1 METCPKCGGTRLRVR
16 KSRTLTVTTLDIGTF
31 RAHETILFCP
41 RCGTDYGCDE
51 LLKLKPPRSR
61 FGYDV
66 LVYVGT
72 AVFSECRNEKEIQ
85 HQLERRRVVISR
97 REISYLAQKFIIYL
111 SLAHRQSQGAIK
123 KLLDANGGYI
133 LHLDATCEGDS
144 PHLMSGLDGITEIV
158 LENTK
163 LFSEKADLIIPF
175 LRRIKAL
182 YGTPRALVHDM
193 GKGICTAVS
202 SVFAGIPDFICH
214 YHFLADIGKDLL
226 GTDYDKIRNRLS
238 KHGIQG
244 KLHKRVREW
253 AEDIQENPAL
263 VQSLVDGVTEGRLPP
278 SAIDLLPTLTA
289 YTLVLWTL
297 AGKTEG
303 DGYGFPFDRPHLV
316 FYERLTVLSSILTK
330 LNGMH
335 LTVRKKNL
343 RPYSTILRDLLDTLE
358 DPTLRAVASQVREK
372 TAVFDKLRDAMR
384 LALPRGKHGLN
395 DRGSTES
402 MSTIEKRVTTFYQ
415 VLCSDPT
422 LAKNDIY
429 RTMRVQLEQYWDKL
443 FSDPLV
449 LQTPK
454 GRMTIQPQR
463 TNNILE
469 QFFRS
474 WKRLFRKK
482 SGTRPL
488 CKTMKAMIANTPLV
502 RNLENPAYVD
512 IILDGKPSMVA
523 RFAEI
528 DAHIVRQELRNVRM
542 TPEKVPAEIKKL
554 IKLPGL
560 PDTLV
565 ALFTV

>member
-1 METCPKCGGTRLRVR
+1 MCGTGLRVR
-16 KSRTLTVTTLDIGTF
+16 KSRTLSVATLDIGMF
-31 RAHETILFCP
+31 QAHETILFCP
-41 RCGTDYGCDE
+41 DCGTDYGCDE
-51 LLKLKPPRSR
+51 LLKLKPPRGR

-66 LVYVGT
+66 LVYVGK

-85 HQLERRRVVISR
+85 HQLERRRIIISR

-123 KLLDANGGYI
+123 KLLNDNGGYI
-133 LHLDATCEGDS
+133 LHLDATREGDS

-163 LFSEKADLIIPF
+163 LFSEKAELIIPF

-182 YGTPRALVHDM
+182 YGTPLASVHDM

-202 SVFAGIPDFICH
+202 TVFPGISDFICH

-226 GTDYDKIRNRLS
+226 GTEYDKIRNRLS

-253 AEDIQENPAL
+253 AEGIQGNPAL
-263 VQSLVDGVTEGRLPP
+263 VQSLLDGLKEGRLPQ
-278 SAIDLLPTLTA
+278 SDAGLLSTLTA

-316 FYERLTVLSSILTK
+316 FYDRLNVLSSIIK
-330 LNGMH
+330 QLNRVH
-335 LTVRKKNL
+335 LTHSGKNT
-343 RPYSTILRDLLDTLE
+343 RPYSTILRDLLDTVE
-358 DPTLRAVASQVREK
+358 DVSLRTAANQVREK
-372 TAVFDKLRDAMR
+372 AAVFDKLRDAMR
-384 LALPRGKHGLN
+384 LALPMGKHGLN
-395 DRGSTES
+395 DRGSTENI
-402 MSTIEKRVTTFYQ
+402 STIEKRVTAFYQ
-415 VLCSDPT
+415 WLCNDPT
-422 LAKNDIY
+422 LSEKETY
-429 RTMRVQLEQYWDKL
+429 RSMRVQLEQYWDKL
-443 FSDPLV
+443 FCDPLV
-449 LQTPK
+449 VETPK
-454 GRMTIQPQR
+454 GRVTIQPQR
-463 TNNILE
+463 TNNVLE

-482 SGTRPL
+482 SGMRPL

-502 RNLENPAYVD
+502 RNLENPTYVD
-512 IILDGKPSMVA
+512 IILDGKPSLEE

-528 DAHIVRQELRNVRM
+528 DAHLVRKELHNVLT

-565 ALFTV
+565 ALFTG